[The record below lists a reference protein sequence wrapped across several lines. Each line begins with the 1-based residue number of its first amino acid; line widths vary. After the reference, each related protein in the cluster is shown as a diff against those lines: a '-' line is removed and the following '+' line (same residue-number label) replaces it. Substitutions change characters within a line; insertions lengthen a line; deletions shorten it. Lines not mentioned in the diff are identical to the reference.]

1 MVTVKIFGTTPPCA
15 KCKRAEQEARK
26 AAERFSG
33 QVTVLKLDAI
43 GPEAEG
49 YGLLVTPTVVVN
61 EQVVGSGRIVPAE
74 QLVTLIKT
82 LLGG

>member
-1 MVTVKIFGTTPPCA
+1 
-15 KCKRAEQEARK
+15 
-26 AAERFSG
+26 
-33 QVTVLKLDAI
+33 
-43 GPEAEG
+43 
-49 YGLLVTPTVVVN
+49 VVN

>member
-1 MVTVKIFGTTPPCA
+1 MVTIKIFGTTPPCA

-26 AAERFSG
+26 VAERFSG

-49 YGLLVTPTVVVN
+49 YGLLVPPTVVVN

>member
-1 MVTVKIFGTTPPCA
+1 MVTIKIFGTTPPCA